1 MISGLGDGGKG
12 KFATLHHQHLAG
24 ERKTDARAM
33 ALCGVEGNEEVAVMI
48 REDRGTIIADVETA
62 VKPSGR
68 DVLGV
73 SLGGILHY
81 VYYCLTKEVGVDG
94 YCKRFGDVDMP
105 LYGGIHTSEA

>member
-1 MISGLGDGGKG
+1 M
-12 KFATLHHQHLAG
+12 HHQHLTG
-24 ERKTDARAM
+24 ERETDAGAV
-33 ALCGVEGNEEVAVMI
+33 ALGGIEGNEEVSVMI

-73 SLGGILHY
+73 SIGGILQN